1 MIDKDKIKEAKA
13 LLKVLKKSQKR
24 GIFSNVFSFL
34 KDDIFALKEKGLSN
48 NAIVTLLSEALNE
61 KIAERNLSSWLYRQ
75 YKQKKKSVE
84 NVKQIKEKKAVQSED
99 TKKDDTDEKKNAFAF
114 LKTTK

>member
-1 MIDKDKIKEAKA
+1 MIEKDKINEAKA

-24 GIFSNVFSFL
+24 GIFSNVFSLL

-48 NAIVTLLSEALNE
+48 NAIVTLLSEALKE
-61 KIAERNLSSWLYRQ
+61 KISERNLSSWLYRQ
-75 YKQKKKSVE
+75 KKKSAE
-84 NVKQIKEKKAVQSED
+84 NVKQIKEEKSVQSED